1 MTPKLTWNYAL
12 TKSQRGMMRL
22 DLYLVQPFKWSG
34 GKMGGNRVSGSNFSL
49 FFLLSIFTL
58 IHSPCFIWINCLAC
72 VLNSGENI
80 YLFFL
85 GGRIWRHWVL
95 HLNIL
100 AWFIHFACV
109 RIYMMLAALKSST
122 RRKTRFSSPTS
133 FSSRDGSIM
142 RLIGAIQLCSSCNS
156 LGTVSG
162 PWVRVCPEVI
172 ELAMLS
178 PLS

>member
-1 MTPKLTWNYAL
+1 MKLCSHKEPERDDEA
-12 TKSQRGMMRL
+12 
-22 DLYLVQPFKWSG
+22 WSL
-34 GKMGGNRVSGSNFSL
+34 SGSTVQVKRRKDGWKSCKWLEFFSF

-142 RLIGAIQLCSSCNS
+142 RLIGAIQLYSSCNS